1 MYNCDSVERPSRF
14 HSCRGRG
21 RGRDFI
27 FISHARIMTGHS
39 LQVTNPLKGFL
50 FSLVIVQK
58 TEDLRRCSLVTIFK
72 HILRD
77 RKENQ
82 FLTGM
87 DHVNNSVLDDGN

>member
-1 MYNCDSVERPSRF
+1 
-14 HSCRGRG
+14 
-21 RGRDFI
+21 
-27 FISHARIMTGHS
+27 MTGHS

-87 DHVNNSVLDDGN
+87 DHVNISVLDDGN